1 MYVSLLTEY
10 AREAAEKT
18 RELQKTYEARDW
30 KNYAVYVHSLK
41 STSRMIGATELSEA
55 AAKLEAAADK
65 AQADVI
71 QSGHDGAIKL
81 YISIVDAIRQATGM
95 EDSPEMEND
104 DDEIL
109 EFLPDQPGSD
119 EN

>member
-18 RELQKTYEARDW
+18 RELQKSYEARDW

-65 AQADVI
+65 AQADAI
-71 QSGHDGAIKL
+71 QSGHDGLINL
-81 YISIVDAIRQATGM
+81 YRSVVDAIRHNMYRVKKANADRFRTGATGARM
-95 EDSPEMEND
+95 WRR
-104 DDEIL
+104 
-109 EFLPDQPGSD
+109 
-119 EN
+119 